1 MRVVIAEDLVLL
13 RQSLTRMLALDGIRV
28 VAEVGDA
35 GALVSAV
42 GEHRPDLVV
51 SDVRMPPDF
60 TDEGARAVTL
70 LRERFPDLAVVV
82 LSHVVEPALAMRL
95 AADRPRAFG
104 YLLKDRVLDID
115 AFVRTVR
122 HVADGGT
129 AIDRQVVEH
138 FLNRE
143 DRRADLS
150 PRERDVLSLLAQGYS
165 NRRIAQ
171 ELFVSERT
179 VDAHLRS
186 IFAKLGLEPNA
197 DDNRRVRAALLW
209 LRGTG
214 PAVDAGPGVSTGP
227 SVGSGPDTDAGS
239 GAGTDVLPGSAS

>member
-70 LRERFPDLAVVV
+70 LRDRFPDLAVVV

-95 AADRPRAFG
+95 ATDRPRAFG

-115 AFVRTVR
+115 GFVRTVR
-122 HVADGGT
+122 HVAGGGT
-129 AIDRQVVEH
+129 AIDRQVIEH
-138 FLNRE
+138 FLNRDD
-143 DRRADLS
+143 DRRTALS
-150 PRERDVLSLLAQGYS
+150 PRERDVLSLLAQGHS

-171 ELFVSERT
+171 GLFVSERT

-186 IFAKLGLEPNA
+186 IFAKLGLEPSA

-214 PAVDAGPGVSTGP
+214 PGPWT
-227 SVGSGPDTDAGS
+227 GS
-239 GAGTDVLPGSAS
+239 GAGTDALPGSGP